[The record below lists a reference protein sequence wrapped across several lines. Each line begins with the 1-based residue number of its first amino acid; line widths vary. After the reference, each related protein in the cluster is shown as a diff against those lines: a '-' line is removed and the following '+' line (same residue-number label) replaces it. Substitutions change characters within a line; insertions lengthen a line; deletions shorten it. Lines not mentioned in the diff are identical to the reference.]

1 MAKILDDFYG
11 KNLFR
16 GGTIASN
23 HDFFL
28 SRVLT
33 CLLCRKRAEMS
44 SQSYFE
50 KSILT
55 NMIIVLESVKPIQN
69 IHFLYLK
76 SEIVNNFDIKFLFSS
91 IFLTFFPKLP

>member
-1 MAKILDDFYG
+1 ME

-50 KSILT
+50 KSILM
-55 NMIIVLESVKPIQN
+55 NMIIVLESVK
-69 IHFLYLK
+69 
-76 SEIVNNFDIKFLFSS
+76 
-91 IFLTFFPKLP
+91 

>member
-1 MAKILDDFYG
+1 MEKISFGVGL
-11 KNLFR
+11 LPQI
-16 GGTIASN
+16 TI
-23 HDFFL
+23 FFL

-55 NMIIVLESVKPIQN
+55 NMIIVLESVK
-69 IHFLYLK
+69 
-76 SEIVNNFDIKFLFSS
+76 
-91 IFLTFFPKLP
+91 